1 MKFLNHFLLNQSL
14 LEIIYYLLLTFS
26 SLELILRF
34 IFESF
39 FLYQHFIMIILFQF
53 LVVFVKLIYPVIIV
67 KFKSSFNLFEADIV
81 LLFLFLSLIKSKVI
95 QIVFVN

>member
-1 MKFLNHFLLNQSL
+1 
-14 LEIIYYLLLTFS
+14 
-26 SLELILRF
+26 
-34 IFESF
+34 
-39 FLYQHFIMIILFQF
+39 MIILFQF